1 MDISNLTQQQKVE
14 ALQVLYHDVA
24 GLGREGDT
32 MLAHINPQEAALLK
46 ALGGSGTI
54 NPNTGL
60 PEYKK
65 AVRRLTKIV
74 AKAAPYLAIA
84 AVGAGFAGYGP
95 LAGLG
100 TTAGGTSAA
109 TLAKAGVTY
118 PTSLVGAGASTSQAS
133 LFGSKILSN
142 VASAISNNP
151 LSAAGTALQGVGYV
165 QQRKVASEQA
175 QALEARARAEVE
187 QNKMQQRYQE
197 TLARRQRLDILRQQ
211 RIISGRYQTAGAGAG
226 LGLQGTS
233 AITGATSSVGTQT
246 TANLGANLFAQGASQ
261 AISDKSQEAAGYAT
275 DYYSAVGRGN
285 MWQSVSDLG
294 GFLQDKESSI
304 ISIFNKGGIGA

>member
-24 GLGREGDT
+24 GMGREGDT

-74 AKAAPYLAIA
+74 AKAAPFLGLAA
-84 AVGAGFAGYGP
+84 LGAGFAGYGP

-100 TTAGGTSAA
+100 TAAGGTSAA
-109 TLAKAGVTY
+109 TIAKAGVTY
-118 PTSLVGAGASTSQAS
+118 PTSLVGAGASTSQAG
-133 LFGSKILSN
+133 LFGGKILSN
-142 VASAISNNP
+142 VASAITKNP
-151 LSAAGTALQGVGYV
+151 LTAVGTALQGVGYV
-165 QQRKVASEQA
+165 QQRKAVSEQA
-175 QALEARARAEVE
+175 QALESQARAQEE

-246 TANLGANLFAQGASQ
+246 TANLGAINLAEGASQ
-261 AISDKSQEAAGYAT
+261 AISDKAQEAANYGSA
-275 DYYSAVGRGN
+275 YYTAQGTQS
-285 MWQSVSDLG
+285 MWQSMSSLG

-304 ISIFNKGGIGA
+304 ISIFNKGTIG